1 MEIDT
6 EEAKRHTSL
15 LRMLGV
21 AVSVKTVLET
31 AQELQQQSASL
42 SGSESL
48 DQAFSQLYRRA
59 KNIQLAASI
68 RVA

>member
-1 MEIDT
+1 MEIDA
-6 EEAKRHTSL
+6 EEVKRHTSL
-15 LRMLGV
+15 LRMLGI

-31 AQELQQQSASL
+31 ARELQKQSASL

-59 KNIQLAASI
+59 KNVQLAASL